1 MSWGKYRNVQSFS
14 VPIEN
19 EVIKVDKGGN
29 ENIITISYKIKFID
43 SPRFMASS
51 LSNHV
56 DNIAEGIHKIKYK
69 RL

>member
-1 MSWGKYRNVQSFS
+1 MYDLFS

-29 ENIITISYKIKFID
+29 ENIKTISYKIKFID
-43 SPRFMASS
+43 RPRFMASS
-51 LSNHV
+51 LSSHV
-56 DNIAEGIHKIKYK
+56 DNIAEGIHKVKCK